1 MYFLTYNFNRIG
13 LGTALAVVLFGLTL
27 VFAIPY
33 TRKLGRD
40 E

>member
-13 LGTALAVVLFGLTL
+13 LGTAIAMVLFGLTL
-27 VFAIPY
+27 IFAVPY
-33 TRKLGRD
+33 THKLSR